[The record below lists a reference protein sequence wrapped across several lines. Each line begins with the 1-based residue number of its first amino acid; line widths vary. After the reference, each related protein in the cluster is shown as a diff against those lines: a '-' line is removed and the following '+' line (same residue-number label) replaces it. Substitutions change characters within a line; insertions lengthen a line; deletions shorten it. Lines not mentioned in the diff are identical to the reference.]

1 MRGMR
6 FASHSGFARS
16 LAAGLCLAAALLVG
30 GPAPAVGQD
39 ACDSPWTAWA
49 GAGGITGIWLRACDL
64 LDESSRP
71 SAAGLRESA
80 DPSRRRRNVLAWRDV
95 ELRLAPVVGGVHF
108 NSAFPYVFQGE
119 GVWAGKGLTLES
131 SAGASFSWSGLRVRV
146 EPRLMHTRNADYAMP
161 PMPAGRPFAYPRAPT
176 TVDLPNRFGDEPW
189 SRLVPGSTTASFGHG
204 PLVVGVSTAP
214 EVWGPGQ
221 SFPLM
226 FGLSSEGI
234 PRVFYGLEGLSF
246 GPLGRAHMRA
256 FTGKATGSDWAPM
269 GAGNERLVS
278 GLLLLWQSPGGQLEF
293 GGTRIEHRTWP
304 GAWPELSDL
313 VKLPVDGLAANYT
326 SNRDEN
332 GLASAFARWRIPGAG
347 MEIYGEVARDDW
359 WRNVDDLFG
368 EPKHTGVSLL
378 GFARSW
384 QANQDELRV
393 VRAEAVFARQ
403 AQDDDARGR
412 PAFGVH
418 NAMRDGHT
426 HRGGMLGT
434 PATLM
439 GGGIEVSYRRLRP
452 LGYEG
457 VVVRRED
464 QGELFQGSAAEL
476 TVRSGAGRAADV
488 LYGIFA
494 EAGWP
499 WGPVFVEGSAGAQ
512 INVMRYLERDVWNFT
527 TQLRVRWLPPLH

>member
-1 MRGMR
+1 
-6 FASHSGFARS
+6 
-16 LAAGLCLAAALLVG
+16 
-30 GPAPAVGQD
+30 
-39 ACDSPWTAWA
+39 
-49 GAGGITGIWLRACDL
+49 
-64 LDESSRP
+64 
-71 SAAGLRESA
+71 
-80 DPSRRRRNVLAWRDV
+80 
-95 ELRLAPVVGGVHF
+95 
-108 NSAFPYVFQGE
+108 
-119 GVWAGKGLTLES
+119 
-131 SAGASFSWSGLRVRV
+131 
-146 EPRLMHTRNADYAMP
+146 
-161 PMPAGRPFAYPRAPT
+161 
-176 TVDLPNRFGDEPW
+176 
-189 SRLVPGSTTASFGHG
+189 
-204 PLVVGVSTAP
+204 
-214 EVWGPGQ
+214 
-221 SFPLM
+221 M
-226 FGLSSEGI
+226 FGLSSEGL
-234 PRVFYGLEGLSF
+234 PRVFYGLDGLSF
-246 GPLGRAHMRA
+246 GPLGRGYMRA
-256 FTGKATGSDWAPM
+256 FTGKATGSEWAPM

-278 GLLLLWQSPGGQLEF
+278 GLLLLWQSPGGQLEL

-359 WRNVDDLFG
+359 WRNIDDLFG
-368 EPKHTGVSLL
+368 EPKHTGVSLV

-384 QANQDELRV
+384 QADADEVRV

-403 AQDDDARGR
+403 GQDDNARAR

-418 NAMRDGHT
+418 HAMRDGHT

-464 QGELFQGSAAEL
+464 QGELFRGSAAEL
-476 TVRSGAGRAADV
+476 VARSGAGRTADV
-488 LYGIFA
+488 LYGVFA
-494 EAGWP
+494 EVGRP

-512 INVMRYLERDVWNFT
+512 VNVMRYLERDVWNFT
-527 TQLRVRWLPPLH
+527 TKVRVRWLPPLH